1 MATELFHW
9 QLYEMHFSGRNIYVL
24 PIKYQCSLLTHR
36 PLGDTAMILKMQSP
50 NTFYGLIAWACR
62 MKLLN
67 ATQNLWRKFNVGPDN
82 GLVTLGNKKS
92 VLFVNIYV
100 VNIYVVKIYA
110 AEVVHSTKEFVSS
123 PVMFSPTS
131 IIHDEHMTA
140 HCPIRRRH

>member
-1 MATELFHW
+1 MRFKFFY
-9 QLYEMHFSGRNIYVL
+9 QLERHV
-24 PIKYQCSLLTHR
+24 SLCH
-36 PLGDTAMILKMQSP
+36 I
-50 NTFYGLIAWACR
+50 
-62 MKLLN
+62 
-67 ATQNLWRKFNVGPDN
+67 
-82 GLVTLGNKKS
+82 KKS

>member
-1 MATELFHW
+1 MRFKFFY
-9 QLYEMHFSGRNIYVL
+9 QLERHVSLCNI
-24 PIKYQCSLLTHR
+24 
-36 PLGDTAMILKMQSP
+36 
-50 NTFYGLIAWACR
+50 
-62 MKLLN
+62 
-67 ATQNLWRKFNVGPDN
+67 
-82 GLVTLGNKKS
+82 KKS

-123 PVMFSPTS
+123 PVMFSPAS